1 MRRGVTLVS
10 VAITAFSL
18 VILVSVVYGYRV
30 SAEPEA
36 PTASGALLAA
46 ERAPTAGLVSEAS
59 VRSPRVSAKQ
69 AAMVASEFLQRTDAY
84 SVQLVEYNGV
94 QAYKVLF
101 TSGDVVYV
109 SLEGQVLGSE
119 PPAVLIASKD
129 RKEREDEGTRRSSG
143 GDDDDDHEEQDEP
156 EHEGEGG

>member
-1 MRRGVTLVS
+1 
-10 VAITAFSL
+10 
-18 VILVSVVYGYRV
+18 
-30 SAEPEA
+30 
-36 PTASGALLAA
+36 
-46 ERAPTAGLVSEAS
+46 
-59 VRSPRVSAKQ
+59 
-69 AAMVASEFLQRTDAY
+69 MVASEFLQRTDAY

-129 RKEREDEGTRRSSG
+129 RKEREDEGTKRSSG